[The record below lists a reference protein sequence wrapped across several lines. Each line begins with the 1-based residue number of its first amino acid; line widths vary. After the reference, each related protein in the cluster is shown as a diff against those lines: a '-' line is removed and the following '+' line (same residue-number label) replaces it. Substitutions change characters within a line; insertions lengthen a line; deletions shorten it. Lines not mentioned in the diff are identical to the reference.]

1 MKILVTAASKHGST
15 DEVARTIAE
24 VLGEAGHSVAVA
36 APETVTSVD
45 AYDAVVVGSAV
56 YFGRWMEPA
65 TVFVKRLAQGLAGR
79 PVWLF
84 SIGPLGDPPKPEAEP
99 TDVPALLETS
109 RAREHRLF
117 PGRLDKRG
125 LSLGEK
131 IVAKGVKAPEGDFRP
146 WAEIRAWAA
155 EIASSLLPAVAT
167 R

>member
-24 VLGEAGHSVAVA
+24 VLGEAGHAVAVA

-45 AYDAVVVGSAV
+45 PYDAVVVGSGV
-56 YFGRWMEPA
+56 YYGRWMESA
-65 TVFVKRLAQGLAGR
+65 TVLVNRLATGLAGR

-84 SIGPLGDPPKPEAEP
+84 SVGPLGNPPKPDAEP
-99 TDVPALLETS
+99 TDVAALLESS
-109 RAREHRLF
+109 RAREHRVF
-117 PGRLDKRG
+117 TGRLDRRG

-131 IVAKGVKAPEGDFRP
+131 IIVKGVRAAEGDFRD
-146 WAEIRAWAA
+146 WDAIRAWAR
-155 EIASSLLPAVAT
+155 EIGAALAPAGAA